1 LKIRYTQ
8 KQIDKH
14 KRQKQIADL
23 EKTGK
28 NLFRMF
34 RDKEISASNFITKF
48 TKLREK
54 RNAEESVPLDMEY
67 YRELESYIDQLYR
80 QTVSLEDFDD
90 EKLDLI
96 REREMGNLNRLQKL
110 KNSSSYKKTKH
121 KNKQSG
127 EWGE

>member
-1 LKIRYTQ
+1 M
-8 KQIDKH
+8 
-14 KRQKQIADL
+14 

-54 RNAEESVPLDMEY
+54 RNAEEAVPLDMEY

-80 QTVSLEDFDD
+80 QTVSLEHFDD

-110 KNSSSYKKTKH
+110 KNSNSYKKTKH

-127 EWGE
+127 EWSE